1 MDSDSSRKAA
11 VSPSSPLDRGW
22 KRPVI
27 SGRDARGR
35 ALTMIGADRP
45 HLHPG
50 PVRINVQGAFIVE
63 DEEQD
68 IVAAASD
75 YHHHHHHH
83 HHRHPSPQAHSTKDI
98 RLPNHTAAVS
108 HVAVDVS

>member
-1 MDSDSSRKAA
+1 MDSDSSCKAA
-11 VSPSSPLDRGW
+11 APPSSPLDRGW

-27 SGRDARGR
+27 SGRNARGR

-68 IVAAASD
+68 VVAAASD
-75 YHHHHHHH
+75 H
-83 HHRHPSPQAHSTKDI
+83 HHRHPSPHAHSTKDI
-98 RLPNHTAAVS
+98 RLPNHTDAVS